1 MKCYDFSSKTLPNEL
16 ISELIMCLPMMR
28 LFDGK
33 VEKNRWSSKIDPVNW
48 KFEVLRQSREKAYN
62 KFKNR
67 LSAINA
73 KFNSAC
79 KVRKLNF
86 EQDYLD
92 SAYFPVND
100 QLFSEEFFWEILQ
113 YLCFGKYNKNLALND
128 ILIHTTNNKS
138 AAVSRLCGRV
148 IEYVVGSSNPFSVR
162 KRISLGTMQPNDLPA
177 CLKQPA
183 RVMVNGGI
191 HPQIRSD
198 ETEVYHLYNSNLK
211 KKVGYISMFYHA
223 KEKQQHNK
231 PKIDHPNQPKI
242 DDLLRGLA
250 RLQLDHSQQSGGVLV
265 AVPSPQ
271 TTMSIVG
278 QNSTQ
283 SSLMDLSLSTAALL
297 PANIA
302 GGRGPVDFASAFAEE
317 QVRNKKSALLDC
329 IALAEESAKL
339 LSTEGRIRCL
349 LDLGEELDAGFQR
362 ILSGFLKKEK

>member
-16 ISELIMCLPMMR
+16 VSELIMCLPMMR

-33 VEKNRWSSKIDPVNW
+33 
-48 KFEVLRQSREKAYN
+48 A
-62 KFKNR
+62 
-67 LSAINA
+67 
-73 KFNSAC
+73 
-79 KVRKLNF
+79 VRKLNF

-211 KKVGYISMFYHA
+211 KKVGYISMFYHPCRAETTPLFQIKMKNKTSKGLVASKIMKA
-223 KEKQQHNK
+223 KEKQQQQQHNK
-231 PKIDHPNQPKI
+231 PKIDQPNQPKI

-317 QVRNKKSALLDC
+317 QVRNKESALLDC

>member
-1 MKCYDFSSKTLPNEL
+1 
-16 ISELIMCLPMMR
+16 
-28 LFDGK
+28 
-33 VEKNRWSSKIDPVNW
+33 
-48 KFEVLRQSREKAYN
+48 
-62 KFKNR
+62 
-67 LSAINA
+67 
-73 KFNSAC
+73 
-79 KVRKLNF
+79 
-86 EQDYLD
+86 
-92 SAYFPVND
+92 
-100 QLFSEEFFWEILQ
+100 
-113 YLCFGKYNKNLALND
+113 
-128 ILIHTTNNKS
+128 
-138 AAVSRLCGRV
+138 
-148 IEYVVGSSNPFSVR
+148 
-162 KRISLGTMQPNDLPA
+162 MQPNDLPA

-183 RVMVNGGI
+183 RVMVSGGI

-211 KKVGYISMFYHA
+211 KKVGYISMFYHPCRAETTPLFQIKMKNKTSKGLVASKIMKA
-223 KEKQQHNK
+223 KEKQQQQQHNK
-231 PKIDHPNQPKI
+231 PKIDQPNQPKI

-283 SSLMDLSLSTAALL
+283 SSLMDLSLSNAALL